1 MQLQPYRE
9 TKDLIL
15 HGIAALVGLAF
26 VAAPWLVGF
35 AGVTFALWNAVLIGA
50 VIAVLGIAVMLRD
63 IPYHGYGYLALG
75 LWAMAAPWILGFGAL
90 TAALYAHLGAGFVT
104 AILGALVLWFSGN
117 RPLSA
122 A

>member
-1 MQLQPYRE
+1 MQLQPNRE

-35 AGVTFALWNAVLIGA
+35 AGVTAAMWNAVLIGV

-75 LWAMAAPWILGFGAL
+75 LWAMAAPWILEFSVL
-90 TAALYAHLGAGFVT
+90 TGALYAHLLAGFIT
-104 AILGALVLWFSGN
+104 ALVGALALWFSGN